1 MATPPQK
8 KGKGAVSPKKSKGK
22 QPPPNVIQLLSVI
35 LHAIGGSALCY
46 FLYPI
51 QDFASGKA
59 AGTPGFLLF
68 ISALL
73 AGFGALPLF
82 RKSVHTIALV
92 SLPVLLLQITSNIL
106 LTYKWAESSELLI
119 FLARGLTIPTG
130 ILWYFI
136 LKYKSEDIA
145 APDTTGEYKLSTVY
159 KGLLPKIAGAV
170 ILVVCA
176 FLFFYRLGYYDIWED
191 ENLVIN
197 AAKGFYENGFAYFK
211 EGYDRAWLHTLIVSG
226 SFHLFGISEWAGRF
240 PSAVFGLAFVLICF
254 YVFARWFGLA
264 WLAILIPLICLMNDR
279 FLILFRYMRMYA
291 LLIPLFLAGVYLMY
305 RAVLA
310 FQQRGDAD
318 RSSPQRT
325 KWLYVAVALVMV
337 PLMAHVHK
345 LSMILLPVAGF
356 FILYQVLLHPSRRQ
370 MQLLWIA
377 LGGGVLLLFFTFVV
391 QLDAMRMFRQVANR
405 IFSTHQFEPDYF
417 GFVFENGLPLNSTL
431 MFLLAGLGLL
441 ESKVS
446 RHLKSLLIL
455 NYLFIIVALI
465 SMVYLIGNEG
475 RDYRYIAHIVPFV
488 VCTLLLVVYYCGQA
502 VWKGSY
508 PWSMIFVLG
517 VSSLFLVKDY
527 KLVYERHPWAPFYS
541 LAYAT
546 LKSQYK
552 PGDAIFAQNIKTYYL
567 DPVALAGTHYHKISK
582 KSDYLLDQFLADIQA
597 EGHGWVI
604 WELHKAHHWQ
614 RDILEYIYDH
624 FKPIHNSYLDDLGVE
639 LFYFDETMITPQ

>member
-1 MATPPQK
+1 MPPHQK
-8 KGKGAVSPKKSKGK
+8 KAGQKDRISNRNSK
-22 QPPPNVIQLLSVI
+22 
-35 LHAIGGSALCY
+35 
-46 FLYPI
+46 
-51 QDFASGKA
+51 SGKPALSDNWSATILYALAGGLA
-59 AGTPGFLLF
+59 AHYFTPVLSFSPELNAGALSA
-68 ISALL
+68 ISILSGLL
-73 AGFGALPLF
+73 AFFCSTNLFRGYSLKIAMWTLPLIF
-82 RKSVHTIALV
+82 
-92 SLPVLLLQITSNIL
+92 LQLASNIL
-106 LTYKWAESSELLI
+106 LTYEWVEPSYVLL
-119 FLARGLTIPTG
+119 FCANTLTVPIA
-130 ILWYFI
+130 IIWYFI
-136 LKYKSEDIA
+136 LKYHSSM
-145 APDTTGEYKLSTVY
+145 DTPVPSTGLYSFGNVFEGIIPKLVAI
-159 KGLLPKIAGAV
+159 GILLVTG
-170 ILVVCA
+170 ILV
-176 FLFFYRLGYYDIWED
+176 FYRLGYYDIWED

-211 EGYDRAWLHTLIVSG
+211 EGYDRAWLHTVIVAG

-305 RAVLA
+305 RAVMA
-310 FQQRGDAD
+310 FQQRGDAYP
-318 RSSPQRT
+318 SSLQKT
-325 KWLYVAVALVMV
+325 KWLYVAAALVMV

-345 LSMILLPVAGF
+345 LSAIILPVAGF
-356 FILYQVLLHPSRRQ
+356 FIVYQVLLHPSRRQ

-377 LGGGVLLLFFTFVV
+377 LGGGVLLLFFTFVF
-391 QLDAMRMFRQVANR
+391 QLDALRMFRQVANR
-405 IFSTHQFEPDYF
+405 IFSTHQYEPDYF
-417 GFVFENGLPLNSTL
+417 GFVFENGLPLNSTF

-455 NYLFIIVALI
+455 NYLFIIIALI
-465 SMVYLIGNEG
+465 SMVYLIGNDG

-488 VCTLLLVVYYCGQA
+488 VCTLLLVVYYCGQT

-508 PWSMIFVLG
+508 PWSMISVLG
-517 VSSLFLVKDY
+517 VSSLLLVKDY

-541 LAYAT
+541 LAYTT

-567 DPVALAGTHYHKISK
+567 DPVALAGSHYHKISK
-582 KSDYLLDQFLADIQA
+582 KSDYTIDQFKTDIQK
-597 EGHGWVI
+597 EGRGWVV

-639 LFYFDETMITPQ
+639 LFYFDETMITPD